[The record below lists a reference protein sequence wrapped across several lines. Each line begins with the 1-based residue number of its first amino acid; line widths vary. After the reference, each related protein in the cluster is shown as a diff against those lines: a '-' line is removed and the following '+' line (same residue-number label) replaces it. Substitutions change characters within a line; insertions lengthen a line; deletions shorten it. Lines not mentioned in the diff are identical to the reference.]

1 MNKNLLIK
9 GDYKNYLFENS
20 FDFILADI
28 PYNIGADAYASNPQ
42 WWKNGNVK
50 EGYSE
55 KAESKFF
62 EKDENFNIEEMLQY
76 IYLSLKENGKAL
88 LFCSIEELSLI
99 ITLYKKYKFKK
110 YTPLVFIKNN
120 SAEVLK
126 SNMRVLGACEY
137 GIILYKNKLGTF
149 NNEGK
154 QIKNWFNLR
163 IIQKKQHPNEKPV
176 ELLESLV
183 KLFTNPGDAVLD
195 FCMGSGTTELAC
207 INTDRNFTGIEIEEK
222 YYNIAKERING
233 TRAL

>member
-76 IYLSLKENGKAL
+76 IY
-88 LFCSIEELSLI
+88 I
-99 ITLYKKYKFKK
+99 
-110 YTPLVFIKNN
+110 
-120 SAEVLK
+120 
-126 SNMRVLGACEY
+126 
-137 GIILYKNKLGTF
+137 
-149 NNEGK
+149 
-154 QIKNWFNLR
+154 
-163 IIQKKQHPNEKPV
+163 
-176 ELLESLV
+176 
-183 KLFTNPGDAVLD
+183 
-195 FCMGSGTTELAC
+195 
-207 INTDRNFTGIEIEEK
+207 
-222 YYNIAKERING
+222 
-233 TRAL
+233 